1 MGDICYSQFPLL
13 KEEWKKEE
21 CQIELDQGIPT
32 QLFYDSS
39 EAKQLSKQ
47 YQCDICTDILWEP
60 DECSVCKKNYCR
72 KCIRSCIQVCENCPN
87 CSQIFKS
94 SKTHPIVYS
103 TLCSSRFKC
112 LFSKDY
118 GCKEIVE
125 YEKFLKHANNCLYR
139 KQNRFDIKQIE
150 IQNYKIVQEKY
161 QKQYIRYQIQI
172 TYYCN
177 ESYIISKRYSEF
189 AQLHQDLYSDQ
200 EILGKIIPH
209 LPDKMF
215 DFYSLVGYSPRN
227 EQDIIYRK
235 ILLESYLNLLNQNP
249 HFSKRDCFKQ
259 FLSKEGQSNEEL
271 QIGSES
277 KINKFIENIKDVIK
291 KNKDTTLQL
300 LEQQMNTLT
309 IRDINLDSKNLE
321 ENEQECKQFE
331 KSVQEIFQLLAKT
344 ICQCNDAISQ
354 IAEKSNKSDDQEKD
368 AIQNKKRSMMDT
380 SEQIQ
385 ADFNDIIQ
393 EEVKVIQEYNTKV
406 YKLIMKIGLCLCRLK
421 GFQDALVKLKEYIQK
436 YISVLKQKFQ
446 CSEEKQKE
454 LLDNQINELKQI
466 IEISQKNLDEDSNIL
481 KQDIISSIPDL
492 VSEYHSLNQSYF
504 VPSIQVYEDINNKN
518 QPNNDKLF
526 YQIQNLIFNNNN

>member
-1 MGDICYSQFPLL
+1 MEDFRYSQFPLL
-13 KEEWKKEE
+13 KEEWKQEDF
-21 CQIELDQGIPT
+21 QIELDQGIPT

-39 EAKQLSKQ
+39 EAKQLSI

-72 KCIRSCIQVCENCPN
+72 KCIRSCIQQYKNCPN
-87 CSQIFKS
+87 CSQPFKS

-125 YEKFLKHANNCLYR
+125 YEKFLKHANSCLYR
-139 KQNRFDIKQIE
+139 KENRFDIKQIE

-172 TYYCN
+172 TYFCN
-177 ESYIISKRYSEF
+177 ESYIVSKRYSEF

-235 ILLESYLNLLNQNP
+235 ILLESYLTLLNQNP
-249 HFSKRDCFKQ
+249 HFRNRYCFKQ
-259 FLSKEGQSNEEL
+259 FLSKEDLNQDEQ
-271 QIGSES
+271 QIVSES
-277 KINKFIENIKDVIK
+277 KINKFIENVKEIIK
-291 KNKDTTLQL
+291 KNKDITLQL

-321 ENEQECKQFE
+321 ENEQECKKLE
-331 KSVQEIFQLLAKT
+331 KCVQEIFQLLAKT
-344 ICQCNDAISQ
+344 ICQCYDAINS
-354 IAEKSNKSDDQEKD
+354 INEKNGKSDNQE
-368 AIQNKKRSMMDT
+368 ASQTQNKKRSMMDT

-385 ADFNDIIQ
+385 EDFNDIIQ
-393 EEVKVIQEYNTKV
+393 QEVKVINGYCDKM
-406 YKLIMKIGLCLCRLK
+406 YKLIMKIGLFLCRLK
-421 GFQDALVKLKEYIQK
+421 GFNDALVKLKEYVQK
-436 YISVLKQKFQ
+436 YIQVLKQKFQ
-446 CSEEKQKE
+446 CSEERQKE
-454 LLDNQINELKQI
+454 YLDNQINELKTI
-466 IEISQKNLDEDSNIL
+466 IETSQKNLDEDSNIL
-481 KQDIISSIPDL
+481 KQETLSSIPDL
-492 VSEYHSLNQSYF
+492 VSEYHALNQSYL
-504 VPSIQVYEDINNKN
+504 VPSIQVFENINNLN
-518 QPNNDKLF
+518 QSNNDKLF
-526 YQIQNLIFNNNN
+526 YQIQGLIFNNNN